1 MYKALTLIP
10 TARIII
16 AIHLFPVSGHGK
28 LAVYGD
34 VMVVN
39 STSIEELQQS
49 SGVRPGNS
57 VRETVKVKEWDLRP
71 K

>member
-1 MYKALTLIP
+1 MYKALSLIP

-16 AIHLFPVSGHGK
+16 AIHLFPVSGRGK

-39 STSIEELQQS
+39 STSIEDLQQS

-57 VRETVKVKEWDLRP
+57 EKQLKS
-71 K
+71 KSGI